1 MKKIF
6 RRALSLTIASGLT
19 LAMAVTAGAA
29 EGDTLTRGEM
39 AKLLVEGAGL
49 TDQVAQY
56 QSQASVFSDVA
67 EDSEYKGY
75 INLAYAQGLISGTGA
90 DTFSPDAQTTQ
101 VEAAAA
107 IMQYAGVP
115 EEMLTSWP
123 SDYSTTA
130 ARVGLTDG
138 ITYSADAAVT
148 EGQFQTMLENGSS
161 LVGKPYIGITWKAN
175 DQDYAGFKAVI
186 EAAGGNPVELYQV
199 TSTAVGYGA
208 DGMIQSAYVE
218 DTGNL
223 LQEYADQIKAR
234 NYSATNVA
242 EVMEGIDGVFFTG
255 GEDISPSLFAVPQE
269 EANGGEEINAT
280 RDISDYTLMAY
291 CIDNDVPTLAAC
303 RGMQMMSIVSGAD
316 FIQEIPDYYAEQGAE
331 YNDLH
336 RMPAGTPNRDYARH
350 SVEIIDKESWLY
362 DIVNADTLDNVSSWH
377 HQAVRSVEGTDLTVV
392 AQTVDNGV
400 TIIEGVEN
408 QNNTFCLGV
417 QFHPEND
424 CKLAVYDKNP
434 EAALCDVD
442 TCMTFFETLVGY
454 AADKTVIGISWGG
467 DPVDYTD
474 IQDIIR
480 DAGGVVTHLP
490 QITSYDQAVDA
501 LAQVDG
507 IVVTGG
513 EDINPALYNEEAS
526 PLLED
531 NTEYR
536 DIRDTSDY
544 NLIKA
549 AVDTDEP
556 MLDICRGMQM
566 LNVVCGGGLIQD
578 LNTYMNTP
586 DSTAH
591 RAAPDWAR
599 HSITVTDTDSLL
611 YDIVGGTTLDNVA
624 SWHHQAAN
632 PDRVGDGLTV
642 VSSAAD
648 GVIEALEY
656 QDNHFALGVQFHPEA
671 DALTSDAFMAFFEAL
686 LEAAA

>member
-1 MKKIF
+1 MAHPILQKMCHFDWPRQKGILSVASPSSLPGWEKSKEVQLMKKTF

-49 TDQVAQY
+49 TGQVEQY
-56 QSQASVFSDVA
+56 QAQESVFQDVP

-123 SDYSTTA
+123 ADYSTTA
-130 ARVGLTDG
+130 ARVGLTEG

-208 DGMIQSAYVE
+208 DGMIQSAYVA

-291 CIDNDVPTLAAC
+291 CIDNDVPTFAAC
-303 RGMQMMSIVSGAD
+303 RGMQMMSIVSAP
-316 FIQEIPDYYAEQGAE
+316 ILSRRSPTI
-331 YNDLH
+331 
-336 RMPAGTPNRDYARH
+336 TPNRAR
-350 SVEIIDKESWLY
+350 STTTCTGCLPTLRIGTMPAMMWSSSAPIPCCTASW
-362 DIVNADTLDNVSSWH
+362 A
-377 HQAVRSVEGTDLTVV
+377 
-392 AQTVDNGV
+392 
-400 TIIEGVEN
+400 
-408 QNNTFCLGV
+408 
-417 QFHPEND
+417 P
-424 CKLAVYDKNP
+424 
-434 EAALCDVD
+434 ALWP
-442 TCMTFFETLVGY
+442 TSPPG
-454 AADKTVIGISWGG
+454 
-467 DPVDYTD
+467 
-474 IQDIIR
+474 IIR
-480 DAGGVVTHLP
+480 P
-490 QITSYDQAVDA
+490 
-501 LAQVDG
+501 
-507 IVVTGG
+507 
-513 EDINPALYNEEAS
+513 
-526 PLLED
+526 
-531 NTEYR
+531 
-536 DIRDTSDY
+536 
-544 NLIKA
+544 
-549 AVDTDEP
+549 
-556 MLDICRGMQM
+556 
-566 LNVVCGGGLIQD
+566 
-578 LNTYMNTP
+578 
-586 DSTAH
+586 
-591 RAAPDWAR
+591 
-599 HSITVTDTDSLL
+599 
-611 YDIVGGTTLDNVA
+611 
-624 SWHHQAAN
+624 
-632 PDRVGDGLTV
+632 
-642 VSSAAD
+642 SAAWR
-648 GVIEALEY
+648 A
-656 QDNHFALGVQFHPEA
+656 P
-671 DALTSDAFMAFFEAL
+671 T
-686 LEAAA
+686 

>member
-1 MKKIF
+1 MKKTF

-49 TDQVAQY
+49 TGQVEQY
-56 QSQASVFSDVA
+56 QAQESVFQDVP

-123 SDYSTTA
+123 ADYSITA
-130 ARVGLTDG
+130 ARVGLTEG

-208 DGMIQSAYVE
+208 DGMIQSTYVA

-291 CIDNDVPTLAAC
+291 CIDNDVPTFAAC

-336 RMPAGTPNRDYARH
+336 RMPADAENRDSARH
-350 SVEIIDKESWLY
+350 DVELIGTESLLY
-362 DIVNADTLDNVSSWH
+362 SIVGSSTLANVSSWH

-424 CKLAVYDKNP
+424 CKLAIYDNNP

-442 TCMTFFETLVGY
+442 ICLNFFESLV
-454 AADKTVIGISWGG
+454 
-467 DPVDYTD
+467 
-474 IQDIIR
+474 
-480 DAGGVVTHLP
+480 
-490 QITSYDQAVDA
+490 
-501 LAQVDG
+501 
-507 IVVTGG
+507 
-513 EDINPALYNEEAS
+513 
-526 PLLED
+526 
-531 NTEYR
+531 
-536 DIRDTSDY
+536 
-544 NLIKA
+544 
-549 AVDTDEP
+549 
-556 MLDICRGMQM
+556 
-566 LNVVCGGGLIQD
+566 
-578 LNTYMNTP
+578 
-586 DSTAH
+586 
-591 RAAPDWAR
+591 
-599 HSITVTDTDSLL
+599 
-611 YDIVGGTTLDNVA
+611 
-624 SWHHQAAN
+624 
-632 PDRVGDGLTV
+632 
-642 VSSAAD
+642 
-648 GVIEALEY
+648 
-656 QDNHFALGVQFHPEA
+656 
-671 DALTSDAFMAFFEAL
+671 
-686 LEAAA
+686 AAAAA

>member
-1 MKKIF
+1 MKKTF

-56 QSQASVFSDVA
+56 QSQTSVFSDVA

-101 VEAAAA
+101 AEAAAA

-442 TCMTFFETLVGY
+442 ICLNFFESLV
-454 AADKTVIGISWGG
+454 
-467 DPVDYTD
+467 
-474 IQDIIR
+474 
-480 DAGGVVTHLP
+480 
-490 QITSYDQAVDA
+490 
-501 LAQVDG
+501 
-507 IVVTGG
+507 
-513 EDINPALYNEEAS
+513 
-526 PLLED
+526 
-531 NTEYR
+531 
-536 DIRDTSDY
+536 
-544 NLIKA
+544 
-549 AVDTDEP
+549 
-556 MLDICRGMQM
+556 
-566 LNVVCGGGLIQD
+566 
-578 LNTYMNTP
+578 
-586 DSTAH
+586 
-591 RAAPDWAR
+591 
-599 HSITVTDTDSLL
+599 
-611 YDIVGGTTLDNVA
+611 
-624 SWHHQAAN
+624 
-632 PDRVGDGLTV
+632 
-642 VSSAAD
+642 
-648 GVIEALEY
+648 
-656 QDNHFALGVQFHPEA
+656 
-671 DALTSDAFMAFFEAL
+671 
-686 LEAAA
+686 AAAAA

>member
-1 MKKIF
+1 MKKTF

-49 TDQVAQY
+49 TGQVEQY
-56 QSQASVFSDVA
+56 QAQESVFQDVP

-75 INLAYAQGLISGTGA
+75 INLAYAQGLVSGTGA

-101 VEAAAA
+101 VEAAAV

-123 SDYSTTA
+123 ADYSTTA
-130 ARVGLTDG
+130 ARVGLTEG

-208 DGMIQSAYVE
+208 DGMIQSAYVA

-255 GEDISPSLFAVPQE
+255 GE
-269 EANGGEEINAT
+269 EINAT

-291 CIDNDVPTLAAC
+291 CIDNDVPTFAAC

-336 RMPAGTPNRDYARH
+336 RMPADAENRDYARH
-350 SVEIIDKESWLY
+350 DVELIGTDSLLY
-362 DIVNADTLDNVSSWH
+362 SIVGSSTLANVSSWH

-424 CKLAVYDKNP
+424 CKLAIYDNNP

-442 TCMTFFETLVGY
+442 ICLNFFE
-454 AADKTVIGISWGG
+454 S
-467 DPVDYTD
+467 
-474 IQDIIR
+474 
-480 DAGGVVTHLP
+480 
-490 QITSYDQAVDA
+490 
-501 LAQVDG
+501 
-507 IVVTGG
+507 
-513 EDINPALYNEEAS
+513 
-526 PLLED
+526 
-531 NTEYR
+531 
-536 DIRDTSDY
+536 
-544 NLIKA
+544 LI
-549 AVDTDEP
+549 
-556 MLDICRGMQM
+556 
-566 LNVVCGGGLIQD
+566 
-578 LNTYMNTP
+578 
-586 DSTAH
+586 
-591 RAAPDWAR
+591 
-599 HSITVTDTDSLL
+599 
-611 YDIVGGTTLDNVA
+611 
-624 SWHHQAAN
+624 
-632 PDRVGDGLTV
+632 
-642 VSSAAD
+642 
-648 GVIEALEY
+648 
-656 QDNHFALGVQFHPEA
+656 
-671 DALTSDAFMAFFEAL
+671 
-686 LEAAA
+686 AAAAA